1 MITDLKREIN
11 KEILGELRAVKK
23 ELNTNVYGAIDELR
37 NDIKKNS
44 GVQSLVNEVK
54 ASFASQMEDVQ
65 LQIMAQSEKKMQGT
79 TEQFMQQLEVLKD
92 EMRAGMDGEQKK
104 LKQQFQDTL

>member
-65 LQIMAQSEKKMQGT
+65 LQIMAQSEKRCR
-79 TEQFMQQLEVLKD
+79 EPLSSLCNN
-92 EMRAGMDGEQKK
+92 
-104 LKQQFQDTL
+104 